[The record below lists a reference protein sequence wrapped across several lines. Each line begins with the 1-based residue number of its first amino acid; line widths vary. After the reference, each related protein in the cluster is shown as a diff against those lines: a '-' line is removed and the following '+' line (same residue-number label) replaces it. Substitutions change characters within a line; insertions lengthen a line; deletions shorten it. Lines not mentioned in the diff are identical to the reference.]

1 MKFSLRVVSTFVI
14 LICIPIAI
22 SQIWAQDV
30 EDTTTQETGVAQE
43 QDAEPEAPVDAEESD
58 PEQDR
63 FIPTEQVSQDLG
75 VSFPVDI

>member
-1 MKFSLRVVSTFVI
+1 MKFSLRAVGPFAI
-14 LICIPIAI
+14 LLCLTLAI

-30 EDTTTQETGVAQE
+30 EDTTTQETDVAEE

>member
-1 MKFSLRVVSTFVI
+1 MKFSFKVVGAFAI
-14 LICIPIAI
+14 LFCQTLAI

-30 EDTTTQETGVAQE
+30 EDTTTQETDVAQE